1 MPDLPGYILFFIG
14 LLLGLLGSVL
24 AIGITGGRRQFDD
37 SDLQAAYYEGYT
49 DRGDLDVST
58 PGKVVEVKR

>member
-1 MPDLPGYILFFIG
+1 MPELPGYILFFIG
-14 LLLGLLGSVL
+14 LVLGLLGSVL

-49 DRGDLDVST
+49 DRGDIDNAE
-58 PGKVVEVKR
+58 PKR

>member
-14 LLLGLLGSVL
+14 LVLGLLGSVL

-49 DRGDLDVST
+49 DRGDLDAAAPT
-58 PGKVVEVKR
+58 EAAKR

>member
-14 LLLGLLGSVL
+14 LVLGLLGSVL

-49 DRGDLDVST
+49 DRGELDVANPS
-58 PGKVVEVKR
+58 KVSER